1 MNASQG
7 GINNRGAWIWSCIP
21 DPRVPSQDMFP
32 VFIISK
38 SSYLLKVPKLT
49 EILKLQAEALAELRC
64 TWSSFEI
71 D

>member
-38 SSYLLKVPKLT
+38 NSCLLKVPKLT
-49 EILKLQAEALAELRC
+49 EILKLQAAYVKPLQ
-64 TWSSFEI
+64 S
-71 D
+71 